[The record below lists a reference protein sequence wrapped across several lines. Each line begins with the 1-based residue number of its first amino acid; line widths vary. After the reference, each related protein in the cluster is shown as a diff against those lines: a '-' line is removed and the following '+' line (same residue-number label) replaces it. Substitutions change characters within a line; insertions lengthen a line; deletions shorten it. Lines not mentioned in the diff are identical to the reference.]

1 MTKIRIFEGL
11 SKKDDK
17 SSELMEFKERF
28 DALKIKLRKLIV
40 ALQNQRSAMVNLGK
54 ARREVAKT
62 ISELAHISPISD
74 QAGEFMFDD
83 DESQTE
89 GDLSS
94 YLSIHLALNSHH
106 KDYVKEFSKN
116 IVDYAVDW
124 ERIIVVRVNK
134 SFKQAE
140 KYRKDLYH
148 YEIKCDSQQD
158 RETRILSKKK
168 TIDQSFE
175 EKLKRNQEKLTQ
187 SRQNYESY
195 MSSLKLLLEEIV
207 DRCWKDLHPILLK
220 LAQFDF
226 LLASD
231 ENTLLSQLKLVADS
245 LINVAMR
252 HGLKPNAR
260 LKELQ
265 VKEGKHVSTKEFE
278 DELSGKESMLTLMG
292 PAPECPSTNSFS
304 DVKYPHPQQNK
315 NSFLFPLIED
325 GDVTTCSSS
334 FENLPKTSELIT
346 CDSAND
352 SFHSAKINLQTEST
366 KTQSENVTNV
376 KVNSEDNQKNVTT
389 NPLWSDCANKNV
401 TDSTKGQNK
410 YEKNGNAN
418 SDDNQK
424 NITTKL
430 FVSNLDIESAIDS
443 SKGHNKY
450 EENRNADSDDNRTN
464 IGTNPFGSDC
474 DNKSVNTNP
483 FDE

>member
-1 MTKIRIFEGL
+1 MRASVEITGIRIYRSL
-11 SKKDDK
+11 SKKDDGR
-17 SSELMEFKERF
+17 SELLEFKERF
-28 DALKIKLRKLIV
+28 DAFKIKLRKLIV
-40 ALQNQRSAMVNLGK
+40 ALKNQQSAMVNLGK
-54 ARREVAKT
+54 TRREVAKT
-62 ISELAHISPISD
+62 VSELAHISPISD

-245 LINVAMR
+245 LQNIAMR

-315 NSFLFPLIED
+315 NSFLFPLIEN
-325 GDVTTCSSS
+325 GDVTICSSS
-334 FENLPKTSELIT
+334 
-346 CDSAND
+346 
-352 SFHSAKINLQTEST
+352 
-366 KTQSENVTNV
+366 
-376 KVNSEDNQKNVTT
+376 VNSEDNQKNVTT
-389 NPLWSDCANKNV
+389 NPLLSDCANKSV

-410 YEKNGNAN
+410 YEKDGNAN